1 AEFCHHVIE
10 TWRVYPNRKNR
21 WGLDPFHTNGTS
33 GGKFDF
39 LLIRRGYE
47 DSVFKDSLARMPI
60 SFPTCI
66 GVEAK
71 DGDHMENI
79 VEGIDQ
85 MERYYRD
92 LVSGQTFYYLDDGR
106 VVKHVDCI
114 LLTKQ
119 YSPGGFLYKHEAQEL
134 PMTFD
139 FWSQSHKLREYL
151 ASKFI
156 ASSIYKAKARA
167 LDRARVL
174 AAQNGFALSA
184 VPEMGVLKR
193 GILLDGRLTPGLM
206 AFLPCDVV
214 PITNRVSGDA
224 A

>member
-1 AEFCHHVIE
+1 M
-10 TWRVYPNRKNR
+10 YPNRKNR
-21 WGLDPFHTNGTS
+21 WDLEPFHTNGTS

-47 DSVFKDSLARMPI
+47 DSVFKEGLACMST
-60 SFPTCI
+60 SFPTCVGI
-66 GVEAK
+66 ETK

-92 LVSGQTFYYLDDGR
+92 WVSGQTYYYIDDGR
-106 VVKHVDCI
+106 VVKHIDCI
-114 LLTKQ
+114 LLATQ
-119 YSPGGFLYKHEAQEL
+119 YSPGGFLYKHEAQEQ

-139 FWSQSHKLREYL
+139 FWSESHKMREYL

-156 ASSIYKAKARA
+156 ASSIFKAKARA

-174 AAQNGFALSA
+174 AAQIGFALSA
-184 VPEMGVLKR
+184 VPEMGVLKK
-193 GILLDGRLTPGLM
+193 GILLNGRLTPGLM
-206 AFLPCDVV
+206 AFLPSDVV
-214 PITNRVSGDA
+214 PITSRPSGDA